1 MHAKLL
7 KSTGPANRLNIGCQL
22 AATLL
27 QKWISAMPPVWGRP
41 PRQPG
46 SVLSTDLKDHETPI
60 NISRL
65 TLQRMNLIVY
75 LTLT

>member
-7 KSTGPANRLNIGCQL
+7 KFTGPANRLNIGCQL
-22 AATLL
+22 ASTLH
-27 QKWISAMPPVWGRP
+27 QKWISAMPAVWGRHH
-41 PRQPG
+41 RQPG
-46 SVLSTDLKDHETPI
+46 SVLSTDLKDQETPI
-60 NISRL
+60 NLSGL